1 MATELLHSVT
11 LVDGQVVVP
20 EPLLK
25 AWAGEPR
32 EDLQQ
37 LRQLTFH

>member
-1 MATELLHSVT
+1 MIRLVLELMASELLHRVT
-11 LVDGQVVVP
+11 LADGQVVVP

-32 EDLQQ
+32 EDLK
-37 LRQLTFH
+37 